1 MIKAL
6 VFLDADDDDSEDYD
20 IDDDVHNGDLWTFHL
35 GEMKLKGLAA

>member
-20 IDDDVHNGDLWTFHL
+20 IDDDVNNGDL
-35 GEMKLKGLAA
+35 